1 MIWTIDEETIR
12 TQCRVAREHGY
23 AVGTV
28 GTDHGIKIRIDRDG
42 RNYLISAGALGG
54 SPVVAQNVGQVVQV
68 VADALDRREVWIGES
83 QPDRASWLEWRRGG
97 LGGSDVAGVLGL
109 SSWSS
114 PWDVWRSKRQEVQV
128 ADSAAMERGRRL
140 ESAIGEWTRDRL
152 GAKRLSV
159 GRPCQHPDRPWMRGT
174 PDGWLDG
181 VGLEIKTCRSW
192 DGWGEDGTDQIPAV
206 YRTQVLWYM
215 AITGRNFWILSAFS
229 PMTDQLRIYH
239 IKADPKVLAALV
251 ETAGQWWQTHVIEGT
266 EPPIDGS
273 PGCAAGLADLH
284 ASPRPTFRDADA
296 DAVALVDAW
305 QAAAAEAKAAKAK
318 ADKLQNEVKALI
330 GDDTGVKADR
340 GSVKWSRYTTTS
352 LDRKKIKQDRPGLYA
367 VLDAYTTTRQ
377 ASRLVVKWET
387 EQ

>member
-1 MIWTIDEETIR
+1 MIDESAIR
-12 TQCRVAREHGY
+12 AHCLAARENGHAIGTHHGLE
-23 AVGTV
+23 VT
-28 GTDHGIKIRIDRDG
+28 IDRDG
-42 RNYLISAGALGG
+42 RNYKISAGALGG
-54 SPVVAQNVGQVVQV
+54 APVVAQNVGQVVQV
-68 VADALDRREVWIGES
+68 VSEAIDRREVWIGDG
-83 QPDRASWLEWRRGG
+83 QPDRPAWLEWRRGG

-114 PWDVWRSKRQEVQV
+114 PWDVWRSKRHEVQV

-215 AITGRNFWILSAFS
+215 AITGRDRWVLSAFS
-229 PMTDQLRIYH
+229 PMTDQLRIYQ
-239 IKADPKVLAALV
+239 IKADPQVLAALV
-251 ETAGQWWQTHVIEGT
+251 ETAGQWWQTHVIEDT

-273 PGCAAGLADLH
+273 PGCAAGLAELH
-284 ASPRPTFRDADA
+284 AEPRDTYQDADA

-330 GDDTGVKADR
+330 GDDTGLKADR
-340 GSVKWSRYTTTS
+340 GSVRWSRYTTTS
-352 LDRKKIKQDRPGLYA
+352 FDRKKLQKDRPGLA
-367 VLDAYTTTRQ
+367 AIFDAYTTTRQ
-377 ASRLVVKWET
+377 ASRLVVKWEPNK
-387 EQ
+387 

>member
-1 MIWTIDEETIR
+1 MIDESAIR
-12 TQCRVAREHGY
+12 AHCLAAREHGH
-23 AVGTV
+23 AIGTH
-28 GTDHGIKIRIDRDG
+28 HGLEVTIDRDG

-54 SPVVAQNVGQVVQV
+54 SPVVAQNVPQVVRV
-68 VADALDRREVWIGES
+68 VSEAIDRREVWIGDG
-83 QPDRASWLEWRRGG
+83 QPDRPAWLEWRRGG

-114 PWDVWRSKRQEVQV
+114 PWDVWRSKRHAVQV
-128 ADSAAMERGRRL
+128 ADNAAMERGRRL

-215 AITGRNFWILSAFS
+215 AITGRDRWVLSAFS

-239 IKADPKVLAALV
+239 LEADPQVLAALV
-251 ETAGQWWQTHVIEGT
+251 ETAGQWWQTHVIEDT

-273 PGCAAGLADLH
+273 PGCAAGLAELH
-284 ASPRPTFRDADA
+284 AEPRDTFRGR
-296 DAVALVDAW
+296 
-305 QAAAAEAKAAKAK
+305 QAAKRGE
-318 ADKLQNEVKALI
+318 
-330 GDDTGVKADR
+330 GPDR
-340 GSVKWSRYTTTS
+340 R
-352 LDRKKIKQDRPGLYA
+352 
-367 VLDAYTTTRQ
+367 
-377 ASRLVVKWET
+377 
-387 EQ
+387 

>member
-1 MIWTIDEETIR
+1 MIDEATIRAHCLAARENGHAIGTHHGLEVTIDR
-12 TQCRVAREHGY
+12 N
-23 AVGTV
+23 
-28 GTDHGIKIRIDRDG
+28 G
-42 RNYLISAGALGG
+42 RNYHISAGALGG
-54 SPVVAQNVGQVVQV
+54 SPVVAQNVPQVVRV
-68 VADALDRREVWIGES
+68 VSEAIDRREVWIGDG
-83 QPDRASWLEWRRGG
+83 QPDRPAWLEWRRGG

-114 PWDVWRSKRQEVQV
+114 PWDVWRSKRHEVQA

-192 DGWGEDGTDQIPAV
+192 DGWGEDGTNQIPAV
-206 YRTQVLWYM
+206 YRTQCLWYM
-215 AITGRNFWILSAFS
+215 AITGRDRWVLSAFS

-239 IKADPKVLAALV
+239 LKADPQVLAALV
-251 ETAGQWWQTHVIEGT
+251 ETAGQWWQTHVIEDT

-273 PGCAAGLADLH
+273 PGCAAGLAELY
-284 ASPRPTFRDADA
+284 AEPRDTFQDADD

-305 QAAAAEAKAAKAK
+305 QAADAEAKAAKAK
-318 ADKLQNEVKALI
+318 ADKLKNEIKALI
-330 GDDTGVKADR
+330 GDDTGIKSER
-340 GSVKWSRYTTTS
+340 GSVRWSRYTTTS
-352 LDRKKIKQDRPGLYA
+352 FDRKKLQQDRPGLA
-367 VLDAYTTTRQ
+367 AIFDAYTTTRQ
-377 ASRLVVKWET
+377 ASRLVVKWESNK
-387 EQ
+387 